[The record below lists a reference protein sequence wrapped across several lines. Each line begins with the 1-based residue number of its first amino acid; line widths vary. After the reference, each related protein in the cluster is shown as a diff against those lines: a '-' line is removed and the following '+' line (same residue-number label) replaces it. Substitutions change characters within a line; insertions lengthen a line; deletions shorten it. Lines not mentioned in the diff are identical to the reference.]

1 MAEHFWNPNKH
12 PSSRLGTL
20 PFDKPGSVATDPP
33 RTSIGSLVFCHVS
46 LPSRLIPARKRMRDT
61 FLTDMKGLR
70 STKRTK
76 RAALTSQRRFDQ
88 DLVEWY
94 NRSRLPYL
102 LVESSAFRDM
112 INGLNGAIDI
122 PNRKKMRR
130 MVRLFLLELPLS
142 ARLLLIGI
150 ADLLCIVDT
159 LSFIAT

>member
-1 MAEHFWNPNKH
+1 
-12 PSSRLGTL
+12 
-20 PFDKPGSVATDPP
+20 
-33 RTSIGSLVFCHVS
+33 
-46 LPSRLIPARKRMRDT
+46 MRDT

-142 ARLLLIGI
+142 ARLLLIGN